1 MVVIRLRWGWCLHAG
16 INTIMRKERERKE
29 SRASCHGSRQKKA
42 ALSRTG
48 SRFSQEPTL
57 LAPWPGRPSQSSP
70 GQGAGSHRNRLC
82 WPLDLGVPRSLWY
95 FVTVAHVK
103 THILHRASGGSTA
116 LLTPSFWTSSLQ
128 NCERINFC
136 CFKTHR
142 LWYIV
147 RVVSETLLLTLCQC
161 FFVFQLKS
169 VHSGGSSPTW
179 DCACLG
185 TGVCSGFMYVSHLAF
200 IYEASTL
207 WCFFI
212 FNVC

>member
-1 MVVIRLRWGWCLHAG
+1 MGADRR
-16 INTIMRKERERKE
+16 
-29 SRASCHGSRQKKA
+29 RQ
-42 ALSRTG
+42 L
-48 SRFSQEPTL
+48 
-57 LAPWPGRPSQSSP
+57 SP

-82 WPLDLGVPRSLWY
+82 WPLDLGAPRSLWY

-169 VHSGGSSPTW
+169 FHSGGSSPT
-179 DCACLG
+179 
-185 TGVCSGFMYVSHLAF
+185 
-200 IYEASTL
+200 
-207 WCFFI
+207 
-212 FNVC
+212 